1 MKRTTT
7 FSALLTMLVLSMTLA
22 SCSKDDTKIAMKLS
36 GEWEGYWG
44 MYYSVPE
51 HPEWGEW
58 DSYMSTVVFGP
69 DPHVEYATFG
79 RGYQID
85 WYDKTPNAQG
95 IVSPYERMTYY
106 FDWEVHNGNIYLKYP
121 DEPSFNVVIY
131 APNYDLKKKHFRGS
145 FNNSN
150 TYFDLYAVDKYYD
163 WWDYARL
170 NTERAI
176 YWTWVGTEAIAVL
189 TYGNYYYANTRA
201 DGTPAEVSDSTA
213 TETRQP
219 IRIGNRFADGK

>member
-1 MKRTTT
+1 MKKLTTT
-7 FSALLTMLVLSMTLA
+7 LTVLAALCLTLA

-44 MYYSVPE
+44 MYYSDPA
-51 HPEWGEW
+51 HPEQGEW

-85 WYDKTPNAQG
+85 WYDDKPNEQG
-95 IVSPYERMTYY
+95 YVSPYERMTYC
-106 FDWEVHNGNIYLKYP
+106 FDWEVHDGKIYLKYP
-121 DEPSFNVVIY
+121 NEPNFNVTIRD
-131 APNYDLKKKHFRGS
+131 YDLTKKHFTGY
-145 FNNSN
+145 FNNSKKR
-150 TYFDLYAVDKYYD
+150 FDLRAVDKYYS

-176 YWTWVGTEAIAVL
+176 YWTWVGVEVIGVL
-189 TYGNYYYANTRA
+189 TYDNYYYANTRA
-201 DGTPAEVSDSTA
+201 DGTPVNASDSTA
-213 TETRQP
+213 TEGRMP
-219 IRIGNRFADGK
+219 VRIGNRFAEGNANQ